1 MKLLF
6 LIHNMSHT
14 AGTERVLS
22 TISNE
27 LITRN
32 YDITIASCREGL
44 KSGFK
49 LDRRIKLVSLAG
61 EKYSNTIARK
71 VNGIKK
77 LKALNKK
84 NKFDF
89 IICVDV
95 SLVFYA
101 MFSKNNTSKIIA
113 WEHFNYGVNI
123 GSKLQKY
130 ARSISCKKTD
140 ALVVLTENDKELY
153 LKNEKSIKRVVRIY
167 NPIKYDNKEWNVKRE
182 NIVLA
187 VGRLEDQKGFDLL
200 LQAWK
205 NIENK
210 YKDWKLCIVGKGKKE
225 TQLKALMNTL
235 QLQNVEFAG
244 YKSDVDKEFRK
255 ASVFVCSS
263 RFEGFG
269 MVILEAQANEIPVVS
284 FDCPYGPS
292 ELIKNNETGILIEN
306 GNIEKLSEGIEDLI
320 NDENKRLKL
329 AENAKKWSQNFDVIK
344 ICDEWERLFKQV
356 L

>member
-49 LDRRIKLVSLAG
+49 LDKRIKLVSLAG

-123 GSKLQKY
+123 GSRLQKY
-130 ARSISCKKTD
+130 ARHISCTKAD
-140 ALVVLTENDKELY
+140 ALVVLTEHDKELY
-153 LKNEKSIKRVVRIY
+153 LKNEKNIKKVVRIY
-167 NPIKYDNKEWNVKRE
+167 NPIKCDNKEWNVKRE

-187 VGRLEDQKGFDLL
+187 VGRLEEEKRFDLL
-200 LQAWK
+200 LRAWK
-205 NIENK
+205 SIESNHNN
-210 YKDWKLCIVGKGKKE
+210 WKLRIVGKGKKE
-225 TQLKALMNTL
+225 KQLKSLMNTL
-235 QLQNVEFAG
+235 QLKNVEFAG
-244 YKSDVDKEFRK
+244 YKSDVDEEFRK

-263 RFEGFG
+263 KFEGFG
-269 MVILEAQANEIPVVS
+269 MAILEAQANEIPVVS
-284 FDCPYGPS
+284 FDCPYGPI
-292 ELIKNNETGILIEN
+292 ELIKNDETGILIES
-306 GNIEKLSEGIEDLI
+306 GNVQLLSKGIENLI
-320 NDENKRLKL
+320 DDENKRLKL